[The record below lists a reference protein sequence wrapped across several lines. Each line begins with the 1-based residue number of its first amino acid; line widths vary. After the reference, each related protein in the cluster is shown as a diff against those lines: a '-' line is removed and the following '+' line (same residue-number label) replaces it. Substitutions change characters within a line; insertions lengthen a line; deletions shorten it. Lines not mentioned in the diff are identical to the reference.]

1 MPLRGLSISYFLFKE
16 FIMALSNGT
25 GGYQVGAGNL
35 GEVILGIQQ
44 APVSKAAAA
53 TLTAVELTTGIV
65 QYTGATATL
74 TLPTVADTELQVSS
88 AKVNSSFD
96 VNFINT
102 GAGTLT
108 IAVGTGWTLVGTV
121 TSATLTSA
129 AWRARKTGD
138 GSWSLYRIA

>member
-1 MPLRGLSISYFLFKE
+1 
-16 FIMALSNGT
+16 MAFPNGA
-25 GGYQVGAGNL
+25 GGYQVGDGNL
-35 GEVILGIQQ
+35 GEVQINTQT

-53 TLTAVELTTGIV
+53 TLTAAELANGIV
-65 QYTGATATL
+65 QYTGATASL
-74 TLPTVADTELQVSS
+74 TLPTVADLEVLVSS
-88 AKVNSSFD
+88 AKNNSSFD

-138 GSWSLYRIA
+138 GSWTFYRIA

>member
-1 MPLRGLSISYFLFKE
+1 
-16 FIMALSNGT
+16 MAIPNGA
-25 GGYQVGAGNL
+25 GGYQLGDGNL
-35 GEVILGIQQ
+35 NEVDLVIQG
-44 APVSKAAAA
+44 APVTKAAAA
-53 TLTAVELTTGIV
+53 TLTAAELTNGIV
-65 QYTGATATL
+65 VYSGATASI
-74 TLPTVADTELQVSS
+74 TLPTVADTEVLVSS
-88 AKVNSSFD
+88 AKNNSSFD

-138 GSWSLYRIA
+138 GTWTLYRLS

>member
-1 MPLRGLSISYFLFKE
+1 
-16 FIMALSNGT
+16 MAIPNGA
-25 GGYQVGAGNL
+25 GGYQVGDGNL
-35 GEVILGIQQ
+35 GEVQINTQT

-53 TLTAVELTTGIV
+53 TLTAAELANGIV
-65 QYTGATATL
+65 QYTGATASL
-74 TLPTVADTELQVSS
+74 TLPTVADLEVLVSS
-88 AKVNSSFD
+88 AKNNSSFD

-108 IAVGTGWTLVGTV
+108 IAIGTGWTLVGTV

-138 GSWSLYRIA
+138 GTWTFYRIS

>member
-1 MPLRGLSISYFLFKE
+1 
-16 FIMALSNGT
+16 MAFPNGA
-25 GGYQVGAGNL
+25 GGYQVGDGNL
-35 GEVILGIQQ
+35 GEVQINTQT

-53 TLTAVELTTGIV
+53 TLTPAELANGIV
-65 QYTGATATL
+65 QYTGATASL
-74 TLPTVADTELQVSS
+74 TLPTVADLEVLVSS
-88 AKVNSSFD
+88 AKNNSSFD

-138 GSWSLYRIA
+138 GSWTFYRIA

>member
-1 MPLRGLSISYFLFKE
+1 
-16 FIMALSNGT
+16 MALSNGT

-44 APVSKAAAA
+44 APTSKAAAA
-53 TLTAVELTTGIV
+53 TLTAVELTNGIV

-129 AWRARKTGD
+129 TWRARKTGD